1 MRDGRTHVV
10 YLGRP
15 PMRFASRYATEP
27 SYTLFVIAG
36 QHQVFIPPVDHPE
49 DVLVC
54 LRFVGRRRLH
64 PMLKSGSVCHVTL
77 SVLIVVVE

>member
-1 MRDGRTHVV
+1 MRGGRTHVV

-64 PMLKSGSVCHVTL
+64 PNVKIWECMPRHVI
-77 SVLIVVVE
+77 SINCGC